1 MFVVKTLGFSNPP
14 ECHEAPTKHI
24 YIYIYICTCICV
36 YCTCTGFWEEVLPL
50 PECFFCVAAQ
60 IVTFVAT
67 KRCQPPTIARKMI
80 CGSPCP
86 ALTHHPPGNVCYCF
100 VLGPWVCGDAQ
111 TFHVR
116 PWPRPV
122 LACVCVHTQT
132 FGTSQHIKLS
142 KSIYQSLQRRPWLI
156 VIFWRVA

>member
-1 MFVVKTLGFSNPP
+1 M
-14 ECHEAPTKHI
+14 
-24 YIYIYICTCICV
+24 
-36 YCTCTGFWEEVLPL
+36 
-50 PECFFCVAAQ
+50 FFCVAAH

-67 KRCQPPTIARKMI
+67 ERCQPPTIARKMI

-116 PWPRPV
+116 LWPRPV

-142 KSIYQSLQRRPWLI
+142 KSTKHFKGGHDLLLFFGVWPNMKM
-156 VIFWRVA
+156 RVACLFGCSLEPWVWVFPSTERDELFICIGVYIHAHIVVMPTKVK